1 MAKKDTAKDNRMI
14 SAAAAPFDS
23 VSAALRSMHDSVTAE
38 PVPDDFLS
46 ILDEIDAKIAAGKRI
61 Q

>member
-1 MAKKDTAKDNRMI
+1 MI

-38 PVPDDFLS
+38 PVPDDFLR